1 MQDTP
6 SPEINSE
13 LALLAERLNE
23 TLRLSGAASA
33 EQAFGLGFSLGIG
46 PILVVLLVLFL
57 FKVINII
64 LAFILLVM
72 ALLAIVGITM
82 LAAQQARTN
91 GIRRAYQTNVQAEID
106 QYLAQY
112 NLTRPQFNRLISQIL
127 PEAAPLQAFL
137 IEKEEV

>member
-1 MQDTP
+1 MDDTP
-6 SPEINSE
+6 SPDMNGE
-13 LALLAERLNE
+13 LVLLAERLNE

-33 EQAFGLGFSLGIG
+33 EQAFGLGFSLGLG
-46 PILVVLLVLFL
+46 PTLVVLLLLFL

-82 LAAQQARTN
+82 LASQQARTN
-91 GIRRAYQTNVQAEID
+91 GIRRAYQTNVQAEISRF
-106 QYLAQY
+106 LAQHH
-112 NLTRPQFNRLISQIL
+112 LTRSQFNRLISPLL

-137 IEKEEV
+137 IEKEDE